1 MTTRV
6 IFQPSGIAAELED
19 QPTVL
24 QLARRVGVDLDSV
37 CAGRG
42 LCGRCQVTMATG
54 EFPKWG
60 LTVDADALSPP
71 GPVETDYHGNRPLAA
86 DHRLGCATRILGD
99 VVIDIP
105 PHSQVHRQVV
115 RKGLDLGAT
124 PVRLDPV
131 NTAMYLEPAAPELD
145 GPASTTEILRAAW
158 TAAGHHG
165 RLQFDPATIP
175 HLAVASS
182 PNASTGGVTLIC
194 ETATLETDQ
203 PAVRAVYP
211 GLVDSILGIAIDVG
225 STTVAG
231 HLIDLTDG
239 RPLSSAGVMNPQI
252 RFGEDLMSRVSHVM
266 MHPEGRS
273 ELTDSIRTAI
283 AELTGQLTAQ
293 ATPDDG
299 SPLPP
304 IQQVAVVGNPIM
316 LHLLAGLNPTPLG
329 TAPFTA
335 VTTDA
340 LSIPASQIGIDVPMA
355 QAYLLPAI
363 AGHVGADAVAAV
375 LATEPARDEPAHT
388 GPPHGED
395 LQAEIGTRLVIDVG
409 TNAELV
415 LTDNTGR
422 FAASSPTGPAFE
434 GAQLSCGQRATAG
447 AIERVRIDR
456 QTLEPRFKVIGADAW
471 SDEPAF
477 PSQTRR
483 LSISGVCGSGV
494 IELIGELFLSGVI
507 TADGTISAE
516 RASTSDRIVADGR
529 TYKYVLVQGEDREVS
544 LTQNDVR
551 AIQLAKAAL
560 RAGIDLLVER
570 IPGGSGSLTRV
581 DLAGAFGAHIDPAY
595 AMTLGLIPNLDLSL
609 VHGVGNAAGSGA
621 VRALLSAHERARAER
636 IARQT
641 TKVETATEPRFLE
654 LFVAAI
660 PFPHADTA
668 SHSTRR
674 RRRRTPSERST

>member
-182 PNASTGGVTLIC
+182 PNASTGGVTLIF

-203 PAVRAVYP
+203 PALRAVYP
-211 GLVDSILGIAIDVG
+211 GLGDSILGICINVG

-231 HLIDLTDG
+231 HRIALRFDHILVG
-239 RPLSSAGVMNPQI
+239 GGV
-252 RFGEDLMSRVSHVM
+252 
-266 MHPEGRS
+266 
-273 ELTDSIRTAI
+273 RTALLLVVSI
-283 AELTGQLTAQ
+283 VVALPAARRREQREQDGQRDGGQDVGSAVRTLHRYSPTKRRWSRGTGTGIRRSWCHA
-293 ATPDDG
+293 
-299 SPLPP
+299 SPRKCDQGHMLPTGHS
-304 IQQVAVVGNPIM
+304 AF
-316 LHLLAGLNPTPLG
+316 LGLFP
-329 TAPFTA
+329 
-335 VTTDA
+335 
-340 LSIPASQIGIDVPMA
+340 
-355 QAYLLPAI
+355 LLPCI
-363 AGHVGADAVAAV
+363 V
-375 LATEPARDEPAHT
+375 L
-388 GPPHGED
+388 
-395 LQAEIGTRLVIDVG
+395 
-409 TNAELV
+409 
-415 LTDNTGR
+415 
-422 FAASSPTGPAFE
+422 
-434 GAQLSCGQRATAG
+434 
-447 AIERVRIDR
+447 
-456 QTLEPRFKVIGADAW
+456 
-471 SDEPAF
+471 
-477 PSQTRR
+477 
-483 LSISGVCGSGV
+483 
-494 IELIGELFLSGVI
+494 LF
-507 TADGTISAE
+507 
-516 RASTSDRIVADGR
+516 
-529 TYKYVLVQGEDREVS
+529 
-544 LTQNDVR
+544 
-551 AIQLAKAAL
+551 
-560 RAGIDLLVER
+560 
-570 IPGGSGSLTRV
+570 
-581 DLAGAFGAHIDPAY
+581 
-595 AMTLGLIPNLDLSL
+595 
-609 VHGVGNAAGSGA
+609 
-621 VRALLSAHERARAER
+621 
-636 IARQT
+636 
-641 TKVETATEPRFLE
+641 
-654 LFVAAI
+654 
-660 PFPHADTA
+660 
-668 SHSTRR
+668 
-674 RRRRTPSERST
+674 